1 MNEIV
6 INQTTLTAREYSGQY
21 VLTFRDID
29 TVHQRPDGTARRN
42 FNENKQHFIEN
53 VDYFI
58 VKPSDVQMYEI
69 RTSEI
74 NNRGTTL
81 VTETGY
87 LMIVKSFTDDL
98 AWAVQ
103 RQLVNAYFRNR
114 IQTADLSALAE
125 RIGQLEE
132 RLSRIESKSVPD
144 RDEQEIRLALDF
156 MESEC
161 VPRPDKYPYADGVTI
176 TVMWHVFRKYCLER
190 HFPTVHKKNFLK
202 AVCKYFSV
210 DFSERNSLLLVR
222 NGYRYLPITV
232 KEK

>member
-6 INQTTLTAREYSGQY
+6 INQTALTAREYSGQR
-21 VLTFRDID
+21 VLTFKDID
-29 TVHQRPDGTARRN
+29 TVHGRPDGTARRN
-42 FNENKQHFIEN
+42 FNDNKKHFIEN
-53 VDYFI
+53 VDYF
-58 VKPSDVQMYEI
+58 VRNSYEAKEEFNI
-69 RTSEI
+69 I
-74 NNRGTTL
+74 APNGLML